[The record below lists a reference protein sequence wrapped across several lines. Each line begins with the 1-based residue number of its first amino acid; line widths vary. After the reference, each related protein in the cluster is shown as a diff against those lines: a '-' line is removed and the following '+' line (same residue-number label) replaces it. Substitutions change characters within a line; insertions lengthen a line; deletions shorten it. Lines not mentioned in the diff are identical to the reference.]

1 MKAFDDINAELEN
14 DWTWRFAE
22 LVRLENIYK
31 FVEENSKIVVRK
43 AQILLLYSH
52 FEGYTKFA
60 FLYYIIAIN
69 ESNTKI
75 KNLTSMLKAA
85 AMHNVF
91 REYKNL
97 NKTGKYFP
105 KGLPN
110 ETELKECSRRLE
122 FVERFHLFLDDIASI
137 PDEISDTQ
145 SNLKPEV
152 LYKILFQL
160 GFSLDSFKDYQG
172 EIQKLLNYRNNIA
185 HGGHQEAIEK
195 FPYDEI
201 KSSIILIIEAIRELI
216 RDSLYENRY
225 LQSD

>member
-1 MKAFDDINAELEN
+1 M
-14 DWTWRFAE
+14 
-22 LVRLENIYK
+22 
-31 FVEENSKIVVRK
+31 
-43 AQILLLYSH
+43 
-52 FEGYTKFA
+52 
-60 FLYYIIAIN
+60 
-69 ESNTKI
+69 
-75 KNLTSMLKAA
+75 
-85 AMHNVF
+85 
-91 REYKNL
+91 
-97 NKTGKYFP
+97 
-105 KGLPN
+105 
-110 ETELKECSRRLE
+110 
-122 FVERFHLFLDDIASI
+122 ERFHLFLDDIASI

-160 GFSLDSFKDYQG
+160 GFSLDFFKDYQG

>member
-97 NKTGKYFP
+97 NKTGNIFQRAYLMKP
-105 KGLPN
+105 S
-110 ETELKECSRRLE
+110 LKNVREDLNLWRGFICFLMILQAFQMRL
-122 FVERFHLFLDDIASI
+122 V
-137 PDEISDTQ
+137 
-145 SNLKPEV
+145 
-152 LYKILFQL
+152 ILNQ
-160 GFSLDSFKDYQG
+160 
-172 EIQKLLNYRNNIA
+172 I
-185 HGGHQEAIEK
+185 
-195 FPYDEI
+195 
-201 KSSIILIIEAIRELI
+201 
-216 RDSLYENRY
+216 
-225 LQSD
+225 